1 MALIVLTVVFAG
13 LAFWYVTVRRQ
24 RKATKKAA

>member
-1 MALIVLTVVFAG
+1 MIYILTVAFAG

-24 RKATKKAA
+24 RKAGKKAA